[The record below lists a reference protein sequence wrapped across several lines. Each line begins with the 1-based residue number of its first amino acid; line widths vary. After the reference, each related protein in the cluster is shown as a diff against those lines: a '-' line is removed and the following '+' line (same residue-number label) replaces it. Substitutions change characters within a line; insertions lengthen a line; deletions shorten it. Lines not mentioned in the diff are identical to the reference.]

1 MKKII
6 IASLLIL
13 PFMIESQNID
23 QDFLDTLPESVRDD
37 VKESMKAKK
46 ALEEPVYRRAS
57 TKIDKPNIT
66 STKKSEV
73 SNQVFGANF
82 FDTMQSSFM
91 PINEPNLDSSYI
103 LDFGDVLEIQLI
115 GQKDSIESHT
125 IKRDGSINIPDIG
138 KVILSGLPL
147 EEASALIKAKI
158 TNTYIGT
165 DAYITLKNIRDIT
178 ILIAGNAYNPG
189 IYTLNGNSNILHALN
204 MAGGISESGSF
215 RNISLVRD
223 GVEIGNFDL
232 YEAIIFGK
240 INLNLSLRSGDSVV
254 VGPLSRIVSVESGVN
269 RPGIYEMRKSEKLS
283 HLIRFSNG
291 LSSNA
296 DISDITIKSIFE
308 GDPVF
313 KSIKYADI
321 DEYELLDQD
330 SLYVREYVMNTIS
343 IQGAVKNPG
352 NYKVKM
358 GTTLSK
364 AIQFAG
370 GYIDGAY
377 PFGGYLDNRRALLIN
392 QESKDRL
399 YDSFINNI
407 VMNSSVKTDVDGSFG
422 IILEQIKN
430 AESTGRIIAEFD
442 TDVLRSNPQLDTIL
456 DNGDRLTIPYI
467 TQQVYIQGE
476 VSNPGAVRY
485 SPGKDLEFYIKKS
498 GGELST
504 ADLDNIFILNPNG
517 ETQIIESSRRLSFV
531 MAESQRTLI
540 YPGSIIYVPQSSDF
554 TSSLEV
560 ASIWAPIISSVA
572 LSLTSLSVLNNTN

>member
-1 MKKII
+1 
-6 IASLLIL
+6 
-13 PFMIESQNID
+13 
-23 QDFLDTLPESVRDD
+23 
-37 VKESMKAKK
+37 
-46 ALEEPVYRRAS
+46 
-57 TKIDKPNIT
+57 
-66 STKKSEV
+66 
-73 SNQVFGANF
+73 
-82 FDTMQSSFM
+82 
-91 PINEPNLDSSYI
+91 
-103 LDFGDVLEIQLI
+103 
-115 GQKDSIESHT
+115 
-125 IKRDGSINIPDIG
+125 
-138 KVILSGLPL
+138 
-147 EEASALIKAKI
+147 
-158 TNTYIGT
+158 
-165 DAYITLKNIRDIT
+165 
-178 ILIAGNAYNPG
+178 
-189 IYTLNGNSNILHALN
+189 
-204 MAGGISESGSF
+204 
-215 RNISLVRD
+215 
-223 GVEIGNFDL
+223 
-232 YEAIIFGK
+232 
-240 INLNLSLRSGDSVV
+240 
-254 VGPLSRIVSVESGVN
+254 
-269 RPGIYEMRKSEKLS
+269 
-283 HLIRFSNG
+283 
-291 LSSNA
+291 
-296 DISDITIKSIFE
+296 
-308 GDPVF
+308 
-313 KSIKYADI
+313 
-321 DEYELLDQD
+321 
-330 SLYVREYVMNTIS
+330 MNTIS